1 MGLGHQHHAEPVT
14 LPTLNSEEAN
24 KEYAVGERGNALR

>member
-1 MGLGHQHHAEPVT
+1 MELGHQHHAEPVT

-24 KEYAVGERGNALR
+24 SFL